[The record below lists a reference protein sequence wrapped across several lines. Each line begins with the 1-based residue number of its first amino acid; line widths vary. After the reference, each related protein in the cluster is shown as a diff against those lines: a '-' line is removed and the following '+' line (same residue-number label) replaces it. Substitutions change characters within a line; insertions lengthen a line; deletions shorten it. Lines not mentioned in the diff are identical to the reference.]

1 MLKRTFFLVILLI
14 QVAGSQATPKSGQL
28 SFQHFPYVDQLPSN
42 SINRLYNDKEGYMW
56 FGTKDGLCRFDG
68 YIVKVFRSSS
78 TNQNR
83 LTNNSIQYITEDDN
97 NRLWVGTV
105 EGINIIDKSNYSI
118 KPLDNPYVGRDRI
131 NSILKDKSG
140 RMWIATN
147 NNGLVRISPD
157 GKSICFNNTKA
168 AGYSLP
174 SSNVRS
180 VYQDSKGRI
189 WVLLLN
195 KGVVLFQEK
204 TSKFLV
210 LPPIGIGNNPFRMI
224 EDSPNHFLICTW
236 GYGMY
241 SMDLTVLPKN
251 PFTPIT
257 VLKNGKPVTINNI
270 TYSIVKDNK
279 IGYVWVISFTG
290 LVVLEKKN
298 NTTYNL
304 IDSKSMFPE
313 PYYKLFH
320 EIVRDRQGNLWLG
333 TVGEGIFKLN
343 FNNTSLQTNSLSKL
357 KEKVGFPPIVVG
369 FCESANGF
377 IYLVL
382 NRLGLYVLNPKTGDI
397 VPPAQS
403 SIRDIQSVSAIKRI
417 KSTHEI
423 WLSREGKH
431 DIYIMS
437 DRVGGSNEIKVLP
450 ITGNREFSISGFCE
464 DSMGN
469 VWIGTDNGLY
479 QRAAGSNKVILI
491 NPNINNITVIR
502 EDKKG
507 NIWIGSDK
515 QGVIK
520 LQKSVGNKSYFTM
533 MAFSKK
539 LGNLQSNSIQSICC
553 RKNGDVCIG
562 TRVGS
567 IYFYDEKNNTM
578 RDVSK
583 LYGITE
589 ESVLEILEDNM
600 GALWISTIKKIIR
613 FNPINHITTYYTQ
626 SDGILVSSFAKDA
639 CIKLENGTMM
649 FGGNK
654 GFCAFS
660 PDALNF
666 KPTNDQ
672 KVVITD
678 IEVKNQSIFDNET
691 EKYFNVGKTELTLKS
706 SDDDVSL
713 EFSALNFTSA
723 DKIQY
728 AYTLN
733 GMNKDWVYVGNNRRF
748 VNYANLPSGKYVF
761 EIKATDEN
769 GRWSNKITS
778 LTIIKRSP
786 FYQTWWAYFIYLLII
801 VLITYFIS
809 KNIANRIRLR
819 NELKIS
825 HIEKEKSEE
834 LAQIKLRY
842 FTNISH
848 ELLTPLTI
856 IMLLIERMQ
865 KKTASESAQFD
876 IMKDNINRLKRL
888 IQQILVFRKTE
899 SGNMKLKILPN
910 DIVGFVNNIC
920 YSNFSPLVS
929 EKDIRFSVECKYESY
944 MAYFDP
950 DKLDKVIYNLLSNA
964 FKHTPKGGTIQVK
977 MKFET
982 RMNEIFLCLSVSDTG
997 DGIADKDLSHIF
1009 KRFYISSNSD
1019 QSQSHGIGLALTYDL
1034 LQIHKGSIEVK
1045 STFGDGATFIFQI
1058 PVSKTAYTNEEL
1070 SVEEV
1075 KKIDLPEIPEVI
1087 ETNTDKEDTEVI
1099 EKIQNGKDLMILVVE
1114 DNRELNNLIVDHFS
1128 GTYKVLSVENGVQAL
1143 EVIRENE
1150 IDLIISDV
1158 MMPEMDGLTF
1168 CKLIKNDVSTSH
1180 INILMLTAKNSTEDR
1195 IDCYNAGADSYI
1207 AKPFEMEVLDARAKN
1222 LIHKRRQK
1230 TEKFKTNKEINI
1242 SSMEYGSL
1250 DELFLQQAVVKVEE
1264 RLSDDTFDFDQFAIN
1279 MSSSKSTLHR
1289 KLKSLTGLSPGEFIR
1304 NIRLKHAAQ
1313 MLINNKGNIS
1323 EIAFAVGFN
1332 SPKYFSKCFK
1342 SEFGLT
1348 PREYQ
1353 ESKTENTH

>member
-1 MLKRTFFLVILLI
+1 MIKRVSLFAILFI
-14 QVAGSQATPKSGQL
+14 QVVGSQATSKSVQL

-42 SINRLYNDKEGYMW
+42 SINRLYNDREGYMW

-68 YIVKVFRSSS
+68 YTVKVFRSSS

-83 LTNNSIQYITEDDN
+83 LTNNSIQYIAEDDN
-97 NRLWVGTV
+97 NRLWVGTL
-105 EGINIIDKSNYSI
+105 EGVNIIDKSNYSI
-118 KPLDNPYVGRDRI
+118 KPLENRYVGRDRI
-131 NSILKDKSG
+131 NSIFKDKSG
-140 RMWIATN
+140 CMWIATN
-147 NNGLVRISPD
+147 SNGLVRIFAN
-157 GKSICFNNTKA
+157 GKSICFSNTQA
-168 AGYSLP
+168 GGYSLP
-174 SSNVRS
+174 CNNIRS

-189 WVLLLN
+189 WVMMLN
-195 KGVVLFQEK
+195 KGIALFQGK
-204 TSKFLV
+204 TSRFLI
-210 LPPIGIGNNPFRMI
+210 LPPIGTTNNPFRMI

-236 GYGMY
+236 GDGLY
-241 SMDLTVLPKN
+241 SMDVTALPRN

-257 VLKNGKPVTINNI
+257 VLKNGKPTTISNI
-270 TYSIVKDNK
+270 TYSIVRDNK
-279 IGYVWVISFTG
+279 VGYVWVVSFTG
-290 LVVLEKKN
+290 LIVLEKKN

-304 IDSKSMFPE
+304 INSESMFPE

-333 TVGEGIFKLN
+333 TVGEGIFSLN
-343 FNNTSLQTNSLSKL
+343 FNNTSLQTNSLTKL

-369 FCESANGF
+369 FCESVNGF
-377 IYLVL
+377 IYIVL
-382 NRLGLYVLNPKTGDI
+382 NRLGLYLLNPKTGD
-397 VPPAQS
+397 VVSPVQS
-403 SIRDIQSVSAIKRI
+403 SIRNIQSVSAIKRI

-423 WLSREGKH
+423 WLSREGKR

-437 DRVGGSNEIKVLP
+437 DRVGESNEIKILP
-450 ITGNREFSISGFCE
+450 IAGNNEFTISDFCE
-464 DSMGN
+464 DSQGN

-479 QRAAGSNKVILI
+479 QRPAGSNKVILI
-491 NPNINNITVIR
+491 SPNINNITVIR

-520 LQKSVGNKSYFTM
+520 LQKLGGSKPYSTM
-533 MAFSKK
+533 INFSKK
-539 LGNLQSNSIQSICC
+539 IGNLQSNSIQSICC

-567 IYFYDEKNNTM
+567 IYFYDEKSNSM
-578 RDVSK
+578 QDVSK
-583 LYGITE
+583 IYGITE
-589 ESVLEILEDNM
+589 ESVLEILEDDM
-600 GALWISTIKKIIR
+600 GTLWISTIKKIIR
-613 FNPINHITTYYTQ
+613 FNPANHVTTYYTQ

-639 CIKLENGTMM
+639 SIKLENGTMM

-654 GFCAFS
+654 GFCVFS
-660 PDALNF
+660 PNVLNF
-666 KPTNDQ
+666 KPTNEQ
-672 KVVITD
+672 RVVITD

-691 EKYFNVGKTELTLKS
+691 DKYFNADKKQLTLQS
-706 SDDDVSL
+706 NDNDVSL
-713 EFSALNFTSA
+713 EFSTLNFTSA

-728 AYTLN
+728 AYKLN
-733 GMNKDWVYVGNNRRF
+733 GINKDWVYVGNNRRF
-748 VNYANLPSGKYVF
+748 VNYTNLPSGKYVF

-778 LTIIKRSP
+778 ITIIKHSP
-786 FYQTWWAYFIYLLII
+786 FYQTWWAYFIYMLVIGLSA
-801 VLITYFIS
+801 YFIS

-834 LAQIKLRY
+834 LTQIKLRY

-865 KKTASESAQFD
+865 KKNASESVQFE

-920 YSNFSPLVS
+920 HSNFSPLIN
-929 EKDIRFSVECKYESY
+929 EKNIQFSIECEYESY
-944 MAYFDP
+944 LAYFDP

-982 RMNEIFLCLSVSDTG
+982 LMDDIYLCLTVSDTG
-997 DGIADKDLSHIF
+997 DGIAEKDLPHIF

-1034 LQIHKGSIEVK
+1034 LQIHKGSVEVK
-1045 STFGDGATFIFQI
+1045 STPGEGATFSIQI
-1058 PVSKTAYTNEEL
+1058 PVSKAAYTDEEL
-1070 SVEEV
+1070 SVEES
-1075 KKIDLPEIPEVI
+1075 KKIELQKIPEVI
-1087 ETNTDKEDTEVI
+1087 DIEIDMEDTETI
-1099 EKIQNGKDLMILVVE
+1099 EVIQNGKDFTILVVE
-1114 DNRELNNLIVDHFS
+1114 DNRELNNLIVDYFS
-1128 GTYKVLSVENGVQAL
+1128 STYKVLSVENGIQAL
-1143 EVIRENE
+1143 EIVHENE

-1168 CKLIKNDVSTSH
+1168 CKIIKNDVSTSH
-1180 INILMLTAKNSTEDR
+1180 INVLMLTAKNSTEDR
-1195 IDCYNAGADSYI
+1195 IDCYNAGADAYI
-1207 AKPFEMEVLDARAKN
+1207 AKPFELAVLDARTKN
-1222 LIHKRRQK
+1222 LISKRRQK
-1230 TEKFKTNKEINI
+1230 VEKFKMNKEINI

-1264 RLSDDTFDFDQFAIN
+1264 RLSDDTFDFDHFAIN

-1304 NIRLKHAAQ
+1304 NVRLKHAAQ

-1332 SPKYFSKCFK
+1332 DPKYFSRCFK
-1342 SEFGLT
+1342 LEFGVT
-1348 PREYQ
+1348 PKEYQ
-1353 ESKTENTH
+1353 ESKKN

>member
-1 MLKRTFFLVILLI
+1 MSKRIFLFVFLFSAVARLYATSGTFQF
-14 QVAGSQATPKSGQL
+14 

-68 YIVKVFRSSS
+68 YAVKVFRSSS

-83 LTNNSIQYITEDDN
+83 LTNNSIQYIAEDN
-97 NRLWVGTV
+97 QNRLWVGTL
-105 EGINIIDKSNYSI
+105 EGINIIDKNNYSI

-140 RMWIATN
+140 CMWVATTG
-147 NNGLVRISPD
+147 NGLVRIFPD
-157 GKSICFNNTKA
+157 GKSICFTNKRGA
-168 AGYSLP
+168 SHPLP
-174 SSNVRS
+174 SNNVRS

-189 WVLLLN
+189 WALLLN
-195 KGVVLFQEK
+195 KGLVLFQEK
-204 TSKFLV
+204 TSTFRSLPLV
-210 LPPIGIGNNPFRMI
+210 GSSNNPFRMI

-236 GYGMY
+236 GDGIY
-241 SMDLTVLPKN
+241 SMNGNSLSQRA
-251 PFTPIT
+251 TPIT
-257 VLKNGKPVTINNI
+257 VLKNGKPTTISNI
-270 TYSIVKDNK
+270 SYSIVKDSK
-279 IGYVWVISFTG
+279 AGYVWVVTFTG
-290 LVVLEKKN
+290 LVVLEKIDD
-298 NTTYNL
+298 TTYNL
-304 IDSKSMFPE
+304 IDSESMFPE

-320 EIVRDRQGNLWLG
+320 EIIKDRQGNLWLG
-333 TVGEGIFKLN
+333 SVGEGIFRLN

-357 KEKVGFPPIVVG
+357 KEQVGFPPIVVG
-369 FCESANGF
+369 FCESVDGF
-377 IYLVL
+377 IYVVL
-382 NRLGLYVLNPKTGDI
+382 NRLGLYVLNPKTGD
-397 VPPAQS
+397 VAPPAQLA
-403 SIRDIQSVSAIKRI
+403 IRDIQSVGAIKRI

-423 WLSREGKH
+423 WLSREGGH

-437 DRVGGSNEIKVLP
+437 DRVGGTNEIKILSFA
-450 ITGNREFSISGFCE
+450 TNKEFSITGFCE
-464 DSMGN
+464 DSQGN

-479 QRAAGSNKVILI
+479 RKSVGSNRVTLI
-491 NPNINNITVIR
+491 NSDITNITVVR

-507 NIWIGSDK
+507 NIWVGSDK

-520 LQKSVGNKSYFTM
+520 LQKSGGSKPYSIMKT
-533 MAFSKK
+533 FSKK
-539 LGNLQSNSIQSICC
+539 TGNLQSNSIQSICC

-567 IYFYDEKNNTM
+567 IYFYDEKSNSM
-578 RDVSK
+578 RDVSRQ
-583 LYGITE
+583 YGITE
-589 ESVLEILEDNM
+589 ESVLEILEDDM

-613 FNPINHITTYYTQ
+613 FNPANHVTTYYTQ

-639 CIKLENGTMM
+639 CIKLQNGTMM

-654 GFCAFS
+654 GLCAFS
-660 PDALNF
+660 PNALSLE
-666 KPTNDQ
+666 PSIEQ
-672 KVVITD
+672 MVVITD
-678 IEVKNQSIFDNET
+678 IEVKNQSIFDSET
-691 EKYFNVGKTELTLKS
+691 DKYFNAKEKQLTLQDADNDIS
-706 SDDDVSL
+706 F
-713 EFSALNFTSA
+713 EFSTLNFTSA

-728 AYTLN
+728 AYKLN
-733 GMNKDWVYVGNNRRF
+733 GMNKDWVYAGNNRRF
-748 VNYANLPSGKYVF
+748 VNYANLPAGTYVF

-778 LTIIKRSP
+778 LTIVKHPP
-786 FYQTWWAYFIYLLII
+786 FYQTWWAYLIYLLI
-801 VLITYFIS
+801 VGLSTYFIL

-865 KKTASESAQFD
+865 KKNTGDSAQFE

-899 SGNMKLKILPN
+899 SGNMRLKILPN
-910 DIVGFVNNIC
+910 DIVGFVKNIC
-920 YSNFSPLVS
+920 HSNFSPLVIEKEIHFSIES
-929 EKDIRFSVECKYESY
+929 EQESY

-964 FKHTPKGGTIQVK
+964 FKHTPKGGSIAVRMT
-977 MKFET
+977 FEP
-982 RMNEIFLCLSVSDTG
+982 RMDDVFLCLSVSDTG
-997 DGIADKDLSHIF
+997 DGIAEQDLPHIF
-1009 KRFYISSNSD
+1009 KRFYISSSSD
-1019 QSQSHGIGLALTYDL
+1019 QSQSHGIGLALTNDL
-1034 LQIHKGSIEVK
+1034 LQIHKGSVTVK
-1045 STFGDGATFIFQI
+1045 STLGQGAVFSIEI
-1058 PVSKTAYTNEEL
+1058 PVSKNAYTDEEL
-1070 SVEEV
+1070 SVEEP
-1075 KKIDLPEIPEVI
+1075 KKVELPEIQEADEPEV
-1087 ETNTDKEDTEVI
+1087 EDTEAT
-1099 EKIQNGKDLMILVVE
+1099 ENGKELAILVVE
-1114 DNRELNNLIVDHFS
+1114 DNRELNNLIADYFAGS
-1128 GTYKVLSVENGVQAL
+1128 YKVLSAENGMQAL
-1143 EVIRENE
+1143 DMVRDNE

-1168 CKLIKNDVSTSH
+1168 CKIIKNDVATSH
-1180 INILMLTAKNSTEDR
+1180 INVLMLTAKNSSEDR

-1207 AKPFEMEVLDARAKN
+1207 AKPFELAVLEARTKN
-1222 LIHKRRQK
+1222 LISKRQQK
-1230 TEKFKTNKEINI
+1230 TDTFKANKDINI

-1250 DELFLQQAVVKVEE
+1250 DELFLKQAVIKVEE
-1264 RLSDDTFDFDQFAIN
+1264 KLSDDTFDFDKFAEA
-1279 MSSSKSTLHR
+1279 MTSSKSTLHR

-1332 SPKYFSKCFK
+1332 DPKYFSRCFK

-1353 ESKTENTH
+1353 ESKR